1 MTEKIKLTKKQIE
14 QLWNIFQEHQTDLTL
29 SISHDS
35 GIGPTVNVK
44 VQVEKTIDITD
55 VSDW

>member
-14 QLWNIFQEHQTDLTL
+14 QLWCIFQEHQTDLTL
-29 SISHDS
+29 LISHDS
-35 GIGPTVNVK
+35 GIGPTIK